1 MKFSENLNLPILQ
14 DGDKYSKEIQN
25 EAFNTIDKE
34 CTNIKNTIKSALDI
48 NDDVIGSIKT
58 LGDISEELSD
68 INSQLDNIVHNAVK
82 KTDIEPLHSA
92 FDRLNSDTLTVFIP
106 QGNYEITR
114 PLDFTSKKLTK
125 IRIYSEGSGTTIV
138 CNNTSGLVCSD
149 VWSDNMVEELIIQQI
164 IIAS

>member
-1 MKFSENLNLPILQ
+1 MRFSENLNLPILQ

-68 INSQLDNIVHNAVK
+68 LKEKQNEDYLELLESNNYIDN
-82 KTDIEPLHSA
+82 
-92 FDRLNSDTLTVFIP
+92 
-106 QGNYEITR
+106 
-114 PLDFTSKKLTK
+114 K
-125 IRIYSEGSGTTIV
+125 IRQN
-138 CNNTSGLVCSD
+138 CR
-149 VWSDNMVEELIIQQI
+149 EEYEK
-164 IIAS
+164 